1 MIARP
6 AYTDAQRGPPS
17 DHGGIRKRPWRQPAL
32 AEVSIRA
39 GQGQEALS
47 TRYSHQYNF
56 SSDCFIPVLSM
67 CLKDGW
73 THLTVSLFL

>member
-32 AEVSIRA
+32 APVSVRA

-47 TRYSHQYNF
+47 TRYIATNTIFLLIALY
-56 SSDCFIPVLSM
+56 
-67 CLKDGW
+67 
-73 THLTVSLFL
+73 LFFRCA